1 MKNQVVHE
9 DGTYERKTKNAKSQ
23 YSTMLSIRA
32 GLVIGAGYRLAQGV
46 TIAIRYSC
54 VRHQGF
60 LDTQKENSRDEE
72 ENAII
77 EYQNQ
82 QYRLFKQLSLAYAFI
97 FTGKTIADKFQ
108 ALQSTEEMTG
118 ISHLHPLCLRQF
130 NSSHLVDIGLAEMHA
145 SSAALKALC
154 TFEGAA
160 GLEDC
165 RKCCGGHGAFLMID
179 LGLEFL

>member
-60 LDTQKENSRDEE
+60 LDTQKENSRNEE

-118 ISHLHPLCLRQF
+118 ILHFAPIMLKTLQLFSLGRHRLGGDARQLC
-130 NSSHLVDIGLAEMHA
+130 
-145 SSAALKALC
+145 C
-154 TFEGAA
+154 TKGT
-160 GLEDC
+160 LHVRRC
-165 RKCCGGHGAFLMID
+165 RWP
-179 LGLEFL
+179 